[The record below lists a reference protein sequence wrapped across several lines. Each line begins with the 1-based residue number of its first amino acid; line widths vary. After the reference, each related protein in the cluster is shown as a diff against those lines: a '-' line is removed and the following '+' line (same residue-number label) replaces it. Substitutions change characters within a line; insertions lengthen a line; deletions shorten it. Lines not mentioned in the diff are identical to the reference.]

1 MALSSRLDAHNTT
14 NSYIIDNSRGED
26 LHSSSTPT
34 GSHAELLNAS
44 TDILVFSA
52 LTTEAERRADGP
64 PSQRYRQAMESIWK
78 DVNHLPEGQ
87 DKVVLSQL
95 WALGKTP
102 ASPIPNEFPA
112 LATHGFIAEQPM
124 EGQPVRKPATAYL
137 KEFWR
142 IGIHVSHAHGYTL
155 QPRHVFQA
163 SLQAHIQMLFR
174 ETSHQDLVQVNRSA

>member
-95 WALGKTP
+95 RALGKTS
-102 ASPIPNEFPA
+102 ASTIPHEFP
-112 LATHGFIAEQPM
+112 TP
-124 EGQPVRKPATAYL
+124 
-137 KEFWR
+137 
-142 IGIHVSHAHGYTL
+142 
-155 QPRHVFQA
+155 
-163 SLQAHIQMLFR
+163 
-174 ETSHQDLVQVNRSA
+174 